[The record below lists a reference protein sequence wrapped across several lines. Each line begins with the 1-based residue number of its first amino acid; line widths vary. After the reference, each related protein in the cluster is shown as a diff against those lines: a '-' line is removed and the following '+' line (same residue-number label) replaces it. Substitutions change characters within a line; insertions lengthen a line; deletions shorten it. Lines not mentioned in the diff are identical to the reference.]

1 MILKDLPIGTIVT
14 DKKTKF
20 NGKPIEWIVT
30 DHEKYQD
37 GTVLFSKDIICCK
50 PFDDSKE
57 LGYKEYKEHSICWE
71 NSSIRNW
78 LKTDFFYKSFSLQIR
93 CMSIPVEI

>member
-1 MILKDLPIGTIVT
+1 MILKDLPIDTVVI

-20 NGKPIEWIVT
+20 NGKPIEWFVT
-30 DHEKYQD
+30 DHEQYQD

-57 LGYKEYKEHSICWE
+57 LGYKEYEEYSICWE

-78 LKTDFFYKSFSLQIR
+78 LKNRFLL
-93 CMSIPVEI
+93 